1 MPATKSQ
8 IAASIRYRDKNLDR
22 IEFTVKKGKKKEYKL
37 EAEKRGLNL
46 MEMIRNSIDEFIVNH
61 PVDKN

>member
-22 IEFTVKKGKKKEYKL
+22 IEFTVKKGKKNEYKL

-61 PVDKN
+61 PVDEK

>member
-22 IEFTVKKGKKKEYKL
+22 IEFTVKKGKKNEYKL

>member
-22 IEFTVKKGKKKEYKL
+22 IELTVKKGKKNEYKL

-61 PVDKN
+61 PVDEK